1 MPEPIV
7 AHAADFLPLIPIPIA
22 IAALM
27 IYSRRQRRRGD
38 KPREKQPEGL
48 AALADLTLL
57 GIRTLRDRFRGS
69 SGKDK
74 PKES

>member
-1 MPEPIV
+1 VPEPIV
-7 AHAADFLPLIPIPIA
+7 AHALDFVPLIPIPIA
-22 IAALM
+22 IVALM
-27 IYSRRQRRRGD
+27 IYARRQRQRGD
-38 KPREKQPEGL
+38 QPREKEPEGL